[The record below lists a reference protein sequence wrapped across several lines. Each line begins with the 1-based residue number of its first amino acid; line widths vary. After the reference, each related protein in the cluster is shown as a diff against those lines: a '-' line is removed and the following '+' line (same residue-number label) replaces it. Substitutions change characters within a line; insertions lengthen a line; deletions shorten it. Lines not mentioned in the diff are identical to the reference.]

1 MVISSFLY
9 VLLLRVSVKV
19 MPRCMTLVGSSFRSY
34 FQSPLY
40 ILARVMD
47 VYRFHPPLLIV
58 SSDRSEFHNALGIA
72 SYLINE

>member
-1 MVISSFLY
+1 MVISSFLT
-9 VLLLRVSVKV
+9 VRLVRMSVMV
-19 MPRCMTLVGSSFRSY
+19 MPRCMPLVGLSFRSY

-40 ILARVMD
+40 ILAGVMD

-58 SSDRSEFHNALGIA
+58 SDRSEFHRALGIA